1 MYDSFFDFLV
11 SLGRARR
18 QGAGRIQWEQD
29 LAPTLDLLVF
39 SSSMESKKD
48 HNQLCIQFDQ
58 YCFVCSFDTMSVDP
72 DRTSNGIA
80 GDTTKDTPPIV
91 QKMAIQ
97 DATHEAKTPRL
108 PETTLSGD
116 ALQKRVVEKRA
127 ENAKLEEE
135 LAQQKKILKAW
146 QEIYDELSEE
156 EAESMEEIHHYEQ
169 VEEEEESME

>member
-1 MYDSFFDFLV
+1 
-11 SLGRARR
+11 
-18 QGAGRIQWEQD
+18 
-29 LAPTLDLLVF
+29 
-39 SSSMESKKD
+39 MESKKD

-80 GDTTKDTPPIV
+80 GGDTTKDTPPIV

-97 DATHEAKTPRL
+97 DATHEAKTRL

-135 LAQQKKILKAW
+135 LAQQKKIAW

>member
-1 MYDSFFDFLV
+1 
-11 SLGRARR
+11 
-18 QGAGRIQWEQD
+18 
-29 LAPTLDLLVF
+29 
-39 SSSMESKKD
+39 
-48 HNQLCIQFDQ
+48 
-58 YCFVCSFDTMSVDP
+58 
-72 DRTSNGIA
+72 
-80 GDTTKDTPPIV
+80 
-91 QKMAIQ
+91 MAIQ
-97 DATHEAKTPRL
+97 DATHEAKTRL

-135 LAQQKKILKAW
+135 LAQQKKIAW

>member
-48 HNQLCIQFDQ
+48 HNQLCIQFDP

-97 DATHEAKTPRL
+97 DATHEAKTRL